1 MRNIARSAI
10 LPILAFYL
18 YLAGSAPFL
27 GQWDSYDYLKQI
39 VTHQFSSLG
48 IGRPVFIGY
57 NVLLW
62 ESLRQL
68 FHFDPL
74 RVEIVVMSGIVLFGV
89 LGVWVFQR
97 LAQKVLPESDCRMAV
112 IALAISPI
120 YAVYSGFIMTEVPM
134 LVLLMASALVIWNN
148 GDRPTIWRDV
158 TGGLLFGLGVGMREQ
173 ALTLGAAYLW
183 ILWIRRSSTVLRLR
197 AMIQFCIAAGSITI
211 APAIAFYLYDS
222 AAFLD
227 RIHTWIGILPTGSA
241 QTRINAEASLLF
253 AFVVCPGAWIALA
266 GAGIYHWIKN
276 RQGNFGEARS
286 DIKPISHPVWG
297 FFCCIALPILVLWR
311 DADVQMHPRYLILI
325 LPASVIFCAALFR
338 RWVPSRKG
346 LIAWAALQ
354 VLFFGLTLI
363 AFSPYRQ
370 TQTAKMNF
378 AQVIRKSVPDEGLII
393 SGNLSPLLDYYRGI
407 GVRPQWQILWSGWD
421 WNIETVDA
429 KILEAWSNGIPVY
442 LSTLPLGWSYFE
454 REFLEVHSLFKD
466 CRREKI
472 APNLYRIFP
481 RQPGV

>member
-1 MRNIARSAI
+1 MRNFVRSAM

-57 NVLLW
+57 NVILW
-62 ESLRQL
+62 EALRKL
-68 FHFDPL
+68 FHLDPL
-74 RVEIVVMSGIVLFGV
+74 RVEIVVMAGIVLWGA

-97 LAQKVLPESDCRMAV
+97 LAQKVLPDLDCRMVA

-120 YAVYSGFIMTEVPM
+120 YAVYSGFVMTEVPM
-134 LVLLMASALVIWNN
+134 LVLLMAAALIVWEL
-148 GDRPTIWRDV
+148 GDQPSDWRDIA
-158 TGGLLFGLGVGMREQ
+158 GGMLFGLAAGMREQ

-183 ILWIRRSSTVLRLR
+183 ILWIRRSSR
-197 AMIQFCIAAGSITI
+197 ALQIRSIILFFATAGAITI
-211 APAIAFYLYDS
+211 APAIAFYFYDS
-222 AAFLD
+222 GAFMNQ
-227 RIHTWIGILPTGSA
+227 IQTWVGILPTGSA

-266 GAGIYHWIKN
+266 GAGIRHWAKK
-276 RQGNFGEARS
+276 RQGDFDKTRS
-286 DIKPISHPVWG
+286 GLAPLAHPAWG
-297 FFCCIALPILVLWR
+297 FFCCIALPMLVLWR

-325 LPASVIFCAALFR
+325 LPASVILCAALFR
-338 RWVPSRKG
+338 RWVLSNKG

-354 VLFFGLTLI
+354 VLFFGVTLI

-370 TQTAKMNF
+370 IQTEKMNF
-378 AQVIRKSVPDEGLII
+378 AQVIRKSVPDKGLII
-393 SGNLSPLLDYYRGI
+393 GGNLSPLLDYYRGI

-421 WNIETVDA
+421 WNRETVDG
-429 KILEAWSNGIPVY
+429 KIRESWNSGLPVY
-442 LSTLPLGWSYFE
+442 LSTLPAGWSYFE
-454 REFLEVHSLFKD
+454 PEFLDVHFMLKG

-472 APNLYRIFP
+472 ATNLYRIYP
-481 RQPGV
+481 R

>member
-1 MRNIARSAI
+1 MRNIARSAM

-57 NVLLW
+57 NVILW
-62 ESLRQL
+62 ELLRKL
-68 FHFDPL
+68 FDLDPL

-89 LGVWVFQR
+89 LGVWIFQR
-97 LAQKVLPESDCRMAV
+97 LAQKVLPHSDCRRAA

-134 LVLLMASALVIWNN
+134 LVLLMAAALALWET
-148 GDRPTIWRDV
+148 GDRSSIWRDV
-158 TGGLLFGLGVGMREQ
+158 TGGVLFGLAVGMREQ

-183 ILWIRRSSTVLRLR
+183 ILWIRRPSTALRLR
-197 AMIQFCIAAGSITI
+197 SMIQFGIAAGAVTI
-211 APAIAFYLYDS
+211 APAIAFYLNDS
-222 AAFLD
+222 AAFLG
-227 RIHTWIGILPTGSA
+227 RIHTWIGILPTGTA

-253 AFVVCPGAWIALA
+253 AFVVCPGAWIALS
-266 GAGIYHWIKN
+266 GAGLYHWIKK
-276 RQGNFGEARS
+276 RRDFSMEARTETES
-286 DIKPISHPVWG
+286 IPHPIWG

-325 LPASVIFCAALFR
+325 LPASVIFCAALFQ
-338 RWVPSRKG
+338 RWVPSKKG

-354 VLFFGLTLI
+354 VLFFGVTLI

-370 TQTAKMNF
+370 TQTDKMNF
-378 AQVIRKSVPDEGLII
+378 AQVIRKSVTEEGLII

-407 GVRPQWQILWSGWD
+407 GVRPDWQILWSGWD
-421 WNIETVDA
+421 WNIEIVDA
-429 KILEAWSNGIPVY
+429 KIREAWNNGTPVY

-454 REFLEVHSLFKD
+454 REFLEIHSLFQD
-466 CRREKI
+466 CRKERI
-472 APNLYRIFP
+472 APNLYRIYP
-481 RQPGV
+481 R